1 MNRLCTGWRKKAIR
15 SNHNDPVISSLTV
28 LPAVVQMSDS
38 FIMICEAFDMDGN
51 SLFDV
56 PENLSNQMNS
66 IEFTVMFGKEK
77 VDWQ

>member
-1 MNRLCTGWRKKAIR
+1 
-15 SNHNDPVISSLTV
+15 
-28 LPAVVQMSDS
+28 
-38 FIMICEAFDMDGN
+38 MICEAFDMDGN